1 MIKIG
6 IYLREYVLDLN
17 KEPKD
22 EHELIVYSKGDDGN
36 ILPWGIEFVD
46 DKSVQVEKYSDRL
59 IIKTDYT
66 ELKNEVTISLRN
78 YAKERLVVKIKPNME
93 ALIPEVY
100 SFEISDM
107 KFENGEVS
115 FGIISTVNDK
125 GQPWRCTYLGYP
137 LSYEF
142 SQTEGKGSC
151 RMHIKLL
158 TELITEFKSKIIF
171 EQEKSEKEIEMSL
184 FNDKDGIKKAD

>member
-1 MIKIG
+1 
-6 IYLREYVLDLN
+6 
-17 KEPKD
+17 
-22 EHELIVYSKGDDGN
+22 
-36 ILPWGIEFVD
+36 
-46 DKSVQVEKYSDRL
+46 
-59 IIKTDYT
+59 
-66 ELKNEVTISLRN
+66 
-78 YAKERLVVKIKPNME
+78 ME
-93 ALIPEVY
+93 ALIPKVY

-125 GQPWRCTYLGYP
+125 GQPWMCTYLGYP